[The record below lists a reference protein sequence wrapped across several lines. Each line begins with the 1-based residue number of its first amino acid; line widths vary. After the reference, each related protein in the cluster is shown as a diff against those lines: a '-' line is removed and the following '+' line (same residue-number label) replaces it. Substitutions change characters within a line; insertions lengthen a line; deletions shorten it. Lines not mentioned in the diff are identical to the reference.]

1 MPNLSY
7 GDCLSGSDTVDKFFS
22 PKFSMTADFTQVF
35 TLDNRETITGTIKL
49 KRPNF
54 LKISLDAPLNSEV
67 LINEKYIFQTDFD
80 LDQTVRYDREKMI
93 EQIPAGIMLLSKK
106 TFCKSFEIE
115 ICNNKKCV
123 LRDKKNKVELVFN
136 NEVLNS
142 LSFQGP
148 NLNDSTIYLEN
159 LVSAL
164 EINDSAFSYNHEVK
178 DLLIFNNND

>member
-1 MPNLSY
+1 MLNKFLLLVLFLKPTLFY
-7 GDCLSGSDTVDKFFS
+7 GECLSKYEAVNKLLTQ
-22 PKFSMTADFTQVF
+22 KFSMTADFTQVF
-35 TLDNRETITGTIKL
+35 SLDTRETITGTIKL

-115 ICNNKKCV
+115 IC
-123 LRDKKNKVELVFN
+123 L
-136 NEVLNS
+136 S
-142 LSFQGP
+142 L
-148 NLNDSTIYLEN
+148 IH
-159 LVSAL
+159 
-164 EINDSAFSYNHEVK
+164 I
-178 DLLIFNNND
+178 